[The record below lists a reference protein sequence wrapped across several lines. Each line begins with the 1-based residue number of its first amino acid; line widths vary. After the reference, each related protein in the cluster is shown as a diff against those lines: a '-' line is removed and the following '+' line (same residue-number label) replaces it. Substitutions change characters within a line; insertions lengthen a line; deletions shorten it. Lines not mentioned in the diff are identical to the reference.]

1 MYAFTNYFT
10 YQNIDKGQIAYWFP
24 VIGQIQIYFLE
35 ISIAIYSRKWCI
47 INQYFTVKRDKQD
60 VVKIT
65 RISRASVKVIFSVF
79 EALHTCAVYSSK
91 NNGSTEKKFTLCSS
105 DNE

>member
-1 MYAFTNYFT
+1 MVYNKT
-10 YQNIDKGQIAYWFP
+10 
-24 VIGQIQIYFLE
+24 LE
-35 ISIAIYSRKWCI
+35 
-47 INQYFTVKRDKQD
+47 YFTVKRDKQD

-65 RISRASVKVIFSVF
+65 RISRASVKVTFSVF